1 MIEESQRQ
9 LRLTGDTS
17 SEVLTSSNPKQE
29 SFPVFFNDVV
39 LTISLGVEESWTI
52 PGIKKPKTHSP
63 ALFSMEEDGR
73 L

>member
-1 MIEESQRQ
+1 MGVIGNF
-9 LRLTGDTS
+9 LTGDTS

-52 PGIKKPKTHSP
+52 PGTIF
-63 ALFSMEEDGR
+63 LVI
-73 L
+73 